1 MRGCQGSAVDAK
13 FSFCV
18 EVNIAREGNTTGRSI
33 SMGNFSSLEKML
45 LIMIGRIFLDV
56 VVNIFLLLIVTE

>member
-1 MRGCQGSAVDAK
+1 MVAK

-18 EVNIAREGNTTGRSI
+18 EVNATREGNTTGRSI
-33 SMGNFSSLEKML
+33 SMGNFYSLEKIL